1 MEVPSGQITS
11 PHPPLPAD
19 CANQRD
25 QRQNHPNDIPSITSK
40 ICCEINVADN
50 SNLWHNQRKRGE
62 ICSEHSQS
70 SSLKEPGVGST
81 GLCFIPASESAG
93 PFRRRS
99 DRLLGMP
106 KLTAPDTTVQA
117 KARFSTSATHSTRI
131 LKDSLKYLR
140 IFRTVQTKRLP
151 IFHRQ
156 PFFRISDDAYRR
168 RFAAQSLTSSVIRI
182 AQKFGP
188 HMEQKCAF
196 FILSLGSVASWKA
209 RAFSGSNP
217 MLN

>member
-1 MEVPSGQITS
+1 MNRG
-11 PHPPLPAD
+11 
-19 CANQRD
+19 
-25 QRQNHPNDIPSITSK
+25 
-40 ICCEINVADN
+40 EIDVAIDVD
-50 SNLWHNQRKRGE
+50 LWHNRRQRGE
-62 ICSEHSQS
+62 KSRQHSQS

-99 DRLLGMP
+99 DRLLGIL
-106 KLTAPDTTVQA
+106 KLTARDTTVQA

-156 PFFRISDDAYRR
+156 PFFRISDDTYRR

-182 AQKFGP
+182 AQKLGP

-196 FILSLGSVASWKA
+196 FILSFGNVASWKV